1 MITSHR
7 SDFGTM
13 AAMKHHKSS
22 LKHTLRNMLLILTFS
37 FSTSYANAQTG
48 RQVII
53 SEPDTS
59 NFPEMVLYFDAV
71 NRAGEKI
78 IDLTQDQLSLKE
90 NNIERD
96 ITNFQALTP
105 GIQLVTAINI
115 SPPFAIQ
122 DINGNSRFDFIK
134 DGLLNWSDQ
143 PLNTSPDDLSLI
155 TNDGI
160 ELTHQSDRDEFRSTL
175 EEYVPDLKETEANFN
190 VLARA
195 IEIASDPVSQPGMKK
210 VVLFISSQPTTE
222 TETGLESLL
231 ALAQENQVQIYTI
244 MVSSP
249 AFFSSS
255 SATRL
260 QNLSVESGGRLY
272 PFSGEEPL
280 VDLGLVLNPLR
291 STYLI
296 EYQSQIVTSGTQ
308 TLDLSISTTLGEN
321 SGIKEFFLEVL
332 PPNPIFISP
341 PREIVRKIQDED
353 QTNQIAVFEPE
364 TITLDVLLDFP
375 DQHPRSIEELILR
388 VDGEIVERKVSPPF
402 DQFEWDISIYQTTG
416 THLLTLEAVDLL
428 GLSRKSI
435 ETPITINVEIPP
447 PDLGTI
453 VSNNALP
460 LVGLMLLIMLGLLLF
475 VFISRGRITP
485 ADPLN
490 ENPFRERLKSIRY
503 HPTIRKVLTVRPSR
517 IDKESVNDEHHFIPY
532 RIIPINDIS
541 QTQFPEPLR
550 ITDKEIIFGNDPHIT
565 GIHIQHHSVTKE
577 HAKID
582 LNRNSKHQIRDL
594 GSKVGTWINYERL
607 SKSRSKLL
615 KDGDIINIGEAG
627 FRFQLII
634 NTMTESS

>member
-1 MITSHR
+1 
-7 SDFGTM
+7 
-13 AAMKHHKSS
+13 
-22 LKHTLRNMLLILTFS
+22 
-37 FSTSYANAQTG
+37 
-48 RQVII
+48 
-53 SEPDTS
+53 
-59 NFPEMVLYFDAV
+59 MVLYFDAF
-71 NRAGEKI
+71 NRAGEKVN
-78 IDLTQDQLSLKE
+78 DLTQDQLSLNE
-90 NNIERD
+90 NNLERD
-96 ITNFQALTP
+96 LTNFQALSP

-134 DGLLNWSDQ
+134 DGLLNWLEQ
-143 PLNTSPDDLSLI
+143 PLNSSPDDLSLI

-160 ELTHQSDRDEFRSTL
+160 ELTHQSDRDEFRSAL
-175 EEYVPDLKETEANFN
+175 EEYLPDLKETEANFN

-195 IEIASDPVSQPGMKK
+195 IEIASDPVSQSGMKK

-222 TETGLESLL
+222 TENGLESLL

-249 AFFSSS
+249 AFFNSS

-260 QNLSVESGGRLY
+260 QNLAVDSGGSLY

-280 VDLGLVLNPLR
+280 VELGLVLNPLR
-291 STYLI
+291 STYMI
-296 EYQSQIVTSGTQ
+296 EYQSQIVTSGNQ
-308 TLDLSISTTLGEN
+308 TIELSITTSLGEN
-321 SGIKEFFLEVL
+321 VGLKEFFLEVL

-341 PREIVRKIQDED
+341 PREIIRKIQDENS
-353 QTNQIAVFEPE
+353 TNEIPVFEPE

-388 VDGEIVERKVSPPF
+388 VDGEIIERKVSPPF
-402 DQFEWDISIYQTTG
+402 DQFEWDISIYQTSG

-428 GLSRKSI
+428 GLSRTSI
-435 ETPITINVEIPP
+435 ETPISINVEIPP

-460 LVGLMLLIMLGLLLF
+460 LFGLILLIMLGLLLF

-485 ADPLN
+485 TDPLN

-503 HPTIRKVLTVRPSR
+503 HPKIRQVLPVRTNR
-517 IDKESVNDEHHFIPY
+517 IKRESAIDEQNFIPY
-532 RIIPINDIS
+532 RLIPINDIS
-541 QTQFPEPLR
+541 QIQFPEPIR
-550 ITDKEIIFGNDPHIT
+550 ITDQEIIIGNDPNIK
-565 GIHIQHHSVTKE
+565 GIHIKHHSVTKE
-577 HAKID
+577 HVKID
-582 LNRNSKHQIRDL
+582 LNRNSKHQIKDL
-594 GSKVGTWINYERL
+594 GSKVGTWLNYERL
-607 SKSRSKLL
+607 TKSKTKLL